1 MLLLLNKSVGEMTG
15 DNVKKLY
22 QIVVYVEFNTG
33 TLAGWRNG
41 SAKGS
46 AESCSWGWITSCSF

>member
-46 AESCSWGWITSCSF
+46 AESCSWG